1 MRILFSMH
9 HILRLGLTGGIG
21 SGKSTVAQLLSQ
33 RGAVVID
40 ADAISRT
47 TTAAGG
53 PAIAGISQRFGADFI
68 MPSGELDRVK
78 MRTLVYA
85 DSHARQALEA
95 IIHPLVQQ
103 ETQRQI
109 ALAEQGPASGIVFD
123 VPLLA
128 ESPRWRTQVDW
139 VLVLDCPTEVQISRV
154 MARSGLT
161 RSEVQAII
169 AAQSPRLLRLKA
181 ADMVIF
187 NGERSIDQLALEV
200 GQIAQRFG
208 L

>member
-1 MRILFSMH
+1 MS
-9 HILRLGLTGGIG
+9 HIPRLGLTGGIG
-21 SGKSTVAQLLSQ
+21 SGKSTVAQRLGQ

-40 ADAISRT
+40 ADVISRS

-53 PAIAGISQRFGADFI
+53 PAIAAIGQRFGADFI
-68 MPSGELDRVK
+68 TASGELDRAK
-78 MRTLVYA
+78 MRNLVYA
-85 DSHARQALEA
+85 DAHARQALEA
-95 IIHPLVQQ
+95 IVHPLVQQ

-109 ALAEQGPASGIVFD
+109 VVAEQGPTNCIVLD
-123 VPLLA
+123 VPLLS
-128 ESPRWRTQVDW
+128 ESPRWRSSVDW
-139 VLVLDCPTEVQISRV
+139 VLVLDCPIEVQISRV
-154 MARSGLT
+154 MVRSGLT

-187 NGERSIDQLALEV
+187 NGERSIDELTLEV

>member
-1 MRILFSMH
+1 MS
-9 HILRLGLTGGIG
+9 HIPRLGLTGGIG
-21 SGKSTVAQLLSQ
+21 SGKSTVAQRLGQ

-40 ADAISRT
+40 ADVISRS

-53 PAIAGISQRFGADFI
+53 PAIAAIGQRFGADFI
-68 MPSGELDRVK
+68 TASGELDRAK
-78 MRTLVYA
+78 MRNLVYA
-85 DSHARQALEA
+85 DAHARQALEA
-95 IIHPLVQQ
+95 IVHPLVQQ

-109 ALAEQGPASGIVFD
+109 VVAEQGPTNCIVLD
-123 VPLLA
+123 VPLLS
-128 ESPRWRTQVDW
+128 ESPRWRSSVDW
-139 VLVLDCPTEVQISRV
+139 VLVLDCPIEVQISRV
-154 MARSGLT
+154 MVRSGLT

-187 NGERSIDQLALEV
+187 NGARSIDELTLEV